1 MNFCDVIKGRYS
13 IRKFLDKEVP
23 DILIEKI
30 LELSKLA
37 PSAGNL
43 QAYKVVIVKDEE
55 VKKRLHSIEA
65 PVFLIIC
72 ALPEVSAGRYGD
84 RGRNLYSIQ
93 DATIFASYIQ
103 LAAVDLGLAT
113 VWIGAFS
120 ENKVREIL
128 KLSEDLRPLA
138 MILLGYPAVEKFER
152 RRRKLKEII
161 VKLPLQE

>member
-1 MNFCDVIKGRYS
+1 MNFFDVVKTRYS
-13 IRKFLDKEVP
+13 IRQFLDKDVP
-23 DILIEKI
+23 DILIEKV

-55 VKKRLHSIEA
+55 TKKRLHPIGA

-72 ALPEVSAGRYGD
+72 ALPEVSAARYGD

-113 VWIGAFS
+113 VWIGAFR
-120 ENKVREIL
+120 ENGVREIL
-128 KLSEDLRPLA
+128 KLGTDLRPLA
-138 MILLGYPAVEKFER
+138 MILLGYPAVKKFGR
-152 RRRKLKEII
+152 RRRKLTEII
-161 VKLPLQE
+161 FKPS